1 LENLTGGGSQW
12 WRAGV
17 AARNG
22 RNEKGL
28 VGEQEPGPFT
38 LDPARRRRKS
48 RKNLSIA
55 QVQEELPDPATAV
68 AAGAAW
74 IEAVVPGLLLRFDP
88 IAVDL
93 QSTEGNPLSHVRP
106 LFDGRPSYS
115 GGVRLLC
122 NPVKVKVRQPFDS
135 PGDSSPSRLVRPV
148 PMDQFRGSDTVMLSR
163 YGFAPHP
170 KQTQGTGSDPY
181 QAVLFPAFERTLAC
195 RDPQTKIRQSSLAIV
210 HILPRKMTLSLSEK
224 TSLSP

>member
-1 LENLTGGGSQW
+1 M
-12 WRAGV
+12 
-17 AARNG
+17 AARGG
-22 RNEKGL
+22 RGKKRPDEKGL

-55 QVQEELPDPATAV
+55 QVHEELPDPATAV
-68 AAGAAW
+68 AAGAVW
-74 IEAVVPGLLLRFDP
+74 IEAVVPGLLLRLDVS
-88 IAVDL
+88 IVDL
-93 QSTEGNPLSHVRP
+93 QSTDGNPLSHVRP

-135 PGDSSPSRLVRPV
+135 PGDSSPSRLVRP
-148 PMDQFRGSDTVMLSR
+148 PLDQFRGSDTVMLSR

-170 KQTQGTGSDPY
+170 RQTLSDPY
-181 QAVLFPAFERTLAC
+181 PFLNELWRAEIR
-195 RDPQTKIRQSSLAIV
+195 RRQSSGGGSDGYQNRADLYLRSGAGHV
-210 HILPRKMTLSLSEK
+210 G
-224 TSLSP
+224 